1 MRGVTVIFGNYIDE
15 SQFVDLIKNGEYE
28 QLKEMRNGWTYAYL
42 GLWLVL
48 TVFGV
53 YYQCKGH
60 KKSSEKSSTKTE
72 NKYHEIKS

>member
-1 MRGVTVIFGNYIDE
+1 
-15 SQFVDLIKNGEYE
+15 
-28 QLKEMRNGWTYAYL
+28 MRNGWTYAYL